1 MPENTLRNSLILSME
16 HWTDLYN
23 SFISLKEK
31 LWEEL
36 NSCGEK
42 LQECINIYM
51 ESIITH
57 QIFKANSEDTK
68 FLLEEYMSPIT
79 SIGNTQ
85 YLLPQI
91 QNESFKQLKEADSL
105 SEEDME
111 KLEILIHISFIT
123 SPFQSN

>member
-1 MPENTLRNSLILSME
+1 
-16 HWTDLYN
+16 
-23 SFISLKEK
+23 
-31 LWEEL
+31 
-36 NSCGEK
+36 
-42 LQECINIYM
+42 M

-91 QNESFKQLKEADSL
+91 QNESFLQLKQADSL
-105 SEEDME
+105 TEEDIE

-123 SPFQSN
+123 SPFQSNYIIFDCLRKIYDYKQRYY